1 MVDILGY
8 KYDILDPAPIVGGR
22 HISYKL
28 EEAEIWHTPFYD
40 DVHPIKQSIIT
51 LPESGYLIPLA
62 WAEIVKPYLDLHQLS
77 YKTLKTNSFNV
88 QVQAIRVQSENV
100 VFESSSFQ
108 GRQMTYVTGEWGP
121 HITTIQKGSIFVP
134 INQAKSN
141 LVAHLLEPKGPD
153 SMSSWGLFNTAYEIS
168 DYVANHRAFEL
179 INWMNDEHNKIK
191 ELYGEGTYQQLPKLK
206 SEYEQKMLS
215 DESFRVDPSARL
227 NFWISALPQQDLSL
241 NLYPIFR
248 AQSNTF
254 K

>member
-1 MVDILGY
+1 
-8 KYDILDPAPIVGGR
+8 
-22 HISYKL
+22 
-28 EEAEIWHTPFYD
+28 
-40 DVHPIKQSIIT
+40 
-51 LPESGYLIPLA
+51 
-62 WAEIVKPYLDLHQLS
+62 
-77 YKTLKTNSFNV
+77 
-88 QVQAIRVQSENV
+88 
-100 VFESSSFQ
+100 
-108 GRQMTYVTGEWGP
+108 
-121 HITTIQKGSIFVP
+121 
-134 INQAKSN
+134 
-141 LVAHLLEPKGPD
+141 
-153 SMSSWGLFNTAYEIS
+153 MSSWGLFHPAYEIS